1 MSKDVLALAAIAL
14 LGALGVAATQPSL
27 AARFHAVKAREDV
40 YVLPPPEELKVASL
54 GYRAAM
60 AEQIWAKLLV
70 EYGIHWAEK
79 RPFPDIEKYLDAILA
94 LDPKFPMLY
103 KFVDTLLVYRPI
115 KGEREDA
122 IKARAYLERGT
133 RERPWDPDVWLHYG
147 EFVAFLAP
155 SWLPDEERDGWRRDG
170 ALAIAR
176 AVELGADPDRVL
188 PAASILDRT
197 GEQKAAIRNLQ
208 RAYALTDDPE
218 QRAELAAKLAQL
230 RAVAE
235 KDEAELDMAFIE
247 RRWRRDYPFV
257 RRGVYMLIGP
267 IRDPLA
273 CAGHEAAHRPRC
285 ASQWDDVLPSAQRR
299 P

>member
-1 MSKDVLALAAIAL
+1 
-14 LGALGVAATQPSL
+14 
-27 AARFHAVKAREDV
+27 
-40 YVLPPPEELKVASL
+40 
-54 GYRAAM
+54 
-60 AEQIWAKLLV
+60 
-70 EYGIHWAEK
+70 
-79 RPFPDIEKYLDAILA
+79 
-94 LDPKFPMLY
+94 MLY